1 MFHEGIEAVFDAA
14 SSSWHA
20 SISFLTQLFLSP
32 RLLEVSG
39 MASTRHRTS
48 AALVNTRRWDD
59 LAALGSTSMSSE
71 GKGEEGIVGGVTVQE
86 SGKLIGVIG
95 VLAVLTVVRVSGVVG
110 VLNVV
115 GVLAVVRG
123 LEPLVS
129 TSESIRGRNADE
141 PLAHQLPDILLLSAG
156 SDMT

>member
-20 SISFLTQLFLSP
+20 SISFLTQLLLSP

-39 MASTRHRTS
+39 MASARQRTS
-48 AALVNTRRWDD
+48 AALVYTRRWDD

-71 GKGEEGIVGGVTVQE
+71 GKGEEGIVGVTVQE

-95 VLAVLTVVRVSGVVG
+95 TLAVLAVVRVSGVVG

-129 TSESIRGRNADE
+129 TSESSRGRNADE
-141 PLAHQLPDILLLSAG
+141 PLAHQLPDILFLSAG